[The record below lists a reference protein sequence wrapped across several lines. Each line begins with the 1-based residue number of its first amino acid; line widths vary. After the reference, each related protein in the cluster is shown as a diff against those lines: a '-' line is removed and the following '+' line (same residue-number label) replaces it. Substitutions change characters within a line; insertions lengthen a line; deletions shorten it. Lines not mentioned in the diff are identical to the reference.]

1 MATIAVNVRR
11 RDEALDLDA
20 DLRRARVLAK
30 LLDAQFSVGGFRFG
44 LDALIG
50 LVPGMGDVVMSAV
63 ALYPVYLVR
72 KHKLSQR
79 YARTMLVNVAID
91 FAGGTVPILG
101 DLFDAYFK
109 ANLKNLA
116 LLERAVAEGNGAR

>member
-11 RDEALDLDA
+11 RDEVLDLEA

-30 LLDAQFSVGGFRFG
+30 LLDAQFSVAGFRFG

-50 LVPGMGDVVMSAV
+50 LVPGMGDVVTSAIS
-63 ALYPVYLVR
+63 LYPLYLVR
-72 KHKLSQR
+72 KHKLPHR
-79 YARTMLVNVAID
+79 YGRKMLVNVAID

-116 LLERAVAEGNGAR
+116 LLERAVAESKGAR

>member
-11 RDEALDLDA
+11 RDEAHDLDA

-79 YARTMLVNVAID
+79 YARKMLVNVAID

>member
-44 LDALIG
+44 LDPLIG

-79 YARTMLVNVAID
+79 YARKMLVNVAID
-91 FAGGTVPILG
+91 FAGGAVPILG

-116 LLERAVAEGNGAR
+116 LLERAVAESNGAR

>member
-1 MATIAVNVRR
+1 MATISVNVRR
-11 RDEALDLDA
+11 RDEVLDLDA

-50 LVPGMGDVVMSAV
+50 LVPGVGDAVTSAV

-72 KHKLSQR
+72 KHKLPQR
-79 YARTMLVNVAID
+79 YARKMLINVAID
-91 FAGGTVPILG
+91 FAGGGCASPQTRLQR
-101 DLFDAYFK
+101 
-109 ANLKNLA
+109 
-116 LLERAVAEGNGAR
+116 RASRRDPLRRQR

>member
-50 LVPGMGDVVMSAV
+50 LMSAV

-79 YARTMLVNVAID
+79 YARKMLVNVAID
-91 FAGGTVPILG
+91 FAGGAVPILG

>member
-1 MATIAVNVRR
+1 MATISVNVHR
-11 RDEALDLDA
+11 RDEVLDLEA

-50 LVPGMGDVVMSAV
+50 LVPGAGDAVTSAV

-72 KHKLSQR
+72 KHKLPQR
-79 YARTMLVNVAID
+79 YARKMLINVAID
-91 FAGGTVPILG
+91 FAGGAVPILG

-116 LLERAVAEGNGAR
+116 VLERAVTERNGAR